1 MNLFKKLFGSKA
13 SEPAPEKK
21 FTPNNTNLLRLIKK
35 YYQDESSENYNAVLN
50 ELYGDEAF
58 LLVPKDGKSSSAAS
72 NQWETLKAGETIGFT
87 TVFNVDGLLVF
98 GVFTSEETLSKWI
111 TQPTSFLAMPSK
123 KVLEI
128 AQEQGFGR
136 IVIDSDQDTMFVLE
150 RDVKNHSIETIKEDT
165 EILIWMPKN
174 PITGAHQQQF
184 QEAFAK
190 VSSIKEV
197 YHFGITKHGEQIFL
211 FIILLEPKTEN
222 AILAAQSSINDGMI
236 GQSLEFPLEVMFVE
250 EGNHML
256 ETGKQFGVFYKR

>member
-13 SEPAPEKK
+13 PEPAPEKT
-21 FTPNNTNLLRLIKK
+21 FTPNNTNLLHLIKK
-35 YYQDESSENYNAVLN
+35 YHQDLSSENYKAVLN
-50 ELYGDEAF
+50 ELYGDQAF
-58 LLVPKDGKSSSAAS
+58 LLVPKDGKTSSAVS
-72 NQWETLKAGETIGFT
+72 DQWDTLKAGETIGFT
-87 TVFNVDGLLVF
+87 TVFNVDGLLIF

-123 KVLEI
+123 TVLEI
-128 AQEQGFGR
+128 AEEQGFGR

-150 RDVKNHSIETIKEDT
+150 RDVKNHTLETIQEDT

-174 PITGAHQQQF
+174 PIADAHQKQF

-197 YHFGITKHGEQIFL
+197 YHFGITKHGEQVFL
-211 FIILLEPKTEN
+211 LIILLEPKTEN

-236 GQSLEFPLEVMFVE
+236 GQSLEFPLEAMFVE
-250 EGNHML
+250 EGNDML
-256 ETGKQFGVFYKR
+256 ETARQFGVFYKR